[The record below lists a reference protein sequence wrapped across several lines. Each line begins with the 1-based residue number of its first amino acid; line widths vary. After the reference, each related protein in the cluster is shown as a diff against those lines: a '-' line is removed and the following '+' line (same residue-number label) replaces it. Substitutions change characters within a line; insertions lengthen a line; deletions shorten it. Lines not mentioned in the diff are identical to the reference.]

1 MCLRFPFEAWLPTT
15 WYRQKSIGEIAF
27 LVFAFF
33 LVLVIGNIMSFLAER
48 KNPPIGNFI
57 ECEGVRLHYF
67 ERGDRAAACVVFIF
81 ASCTVTERPV
91 SKDLPLAIRR
101 RRKW

>member
-1 MCLRFPFEAWLPTT
+1 MPQVPPRSLAADYVVPANVYLRNCLSGLP
-15 WYRQKSIGEIAF
+15 
-27 LVFAFF
+27 FF

-48 KNPPIGNFI
+48 KNPPIENFI
-57 ECEGVRLHYF
+57 ECAGVRLHYF

-91 SKDLPLAIRR
+91 SCAI
-101 RRKW
+101 WAGS